1 MDMGTRRQRLV
12 IGLSAV
18 LALSSGLL
26 GVSPVAQAAAL
37 PSWVSTPPQDNLI
50 AFFGVGEGATLNDA
64 TQQALRSIAGKLS
77 TRIRSDA
84 VSSGGISGNTV
95 TRSYQETVEAYIQD
109 IKLSAYNVRQTEL
122 VSGRYFVLVEMSRE
136 DFVRDTRLQL
146 DTVEADLRR
155 RLDPKLTA
163 RPFQRFLGCQAAPGL
178 IDQARLLT
186 LVLSTAD
193 TFFEANPAMERY
205 EAYQRDCAQALQNL
219 TLQLQ
224 ASPAFE
230 PVAEAVGQA
239 LNVRTVSSGRA
250 DGRLEIKG
258 TVTNQEMFGNL
269 NAVVDLSVAL
279 LDDRNSVV
287 ARKSYRLN
295 GISMISYDGARQD
308 ALRKFLNSGGVDQI
322 LTDLRLN

>member
-84 VSSGGISGNTV
+84 VSSGGISGSTV

-109 IKLSAYNVRQTEL
+109 IKLSAYNVRQAEL
-122 VSGRYFVLVEMSRE
+122 VGGRYFVLVEMSRE
-136 DFVRDTRLQL
+136 DFVRDTQLQL
-146 DTVEADLRR
+146 ETVEADLRR
-155 RLDPKLTA
+155 RLDGTLTS
-163 RPFQRFLGCQAAPGL
+163 RPFDRFLACQSAPAL
-178 IDQARLLT
+178 IDQARLLSR
-186 LVLSTAD
+186 VLSTAD
-193 TFFEANPAMERY
+193 SAFEAAPAMQRY
-205 EAYQRDCAQALQNL
+205 DAYQRGCDQSLQNL
-219 TLQLQ
+219 TLQLK
-224 ASPAFE
+224 AAPAFT
-230 PVAEAVGQA
+230 PLAEAIGQA
-239 LNVRTVSSGRA
+239 LAVRTVSAGRA
-250 DGRLEIKG
+250 DGRLDIQG
-258 TVTNQEMFGNL
+258 SVVNQEMFGSL

-279 LDDRNSVV
+279 VDDRNSVV
-287 ARKSYRLN
+287 ARQSYRLN
-295 GISMISYDGARQD
+295 GLSMLSYEGALQD
-308 ALRKFLNSGGVDQI
+308 ALRKFLASGGVDRV
-322 LTDLRLN
+322 LSDLRLQ